1 MGCIHGLENWQ
12 IWKQQS
18 QSWNAGGVRHHFNVE
33 PWSAFVEIHWGSGL
47 EAYVTPVSE
56 TSINVCLLWDAK
68 RYKPEHGGKK
78 LFCSML
84 NEFPE
89 LQDRL
94 KNADVL
100 DESVAKGPLYQK
112 TLGVANEKILLI
124 GDAAG
129 FFDPLLA
136 KVSVLRAGTFVR
148 KICRAGIEREFW
160 KSCKGNV

>member
-1 MGCIHGLENWQ
+1 M
-12 IWKQQS
+12 
-18 QSWNAGGVRHHFNVE
+18 
-33 PWSAFVEIHWGSGL
+33 
-47 EAYVTPVSE
+47 
-56 TSINVCLLWDAK
+56 
-68 RYKPEHGGKK
+68 

-112 TLGVANEKILLI
+112 TLGVANGKILLI

-129 FFDPLLA
+129 FFDPITGEGIGIAARQALLLE
-136 KVSVLRAGTFVR
+136 KYVEPVLKENSGNLVKAMFDYSRASAQ
-148 KICRAGIEREFW
+148 IY
-160 KSCKGNV
+160 

>member
-1 MGCIHGLENWQ
+1 M
-12 IWKQQS
+12 
-18 QSWNAGGVRHHFNVE
+18 
-33 PWSAFVEIHWGSGL
+33 
-47 EAYVTPVSE
+47 TPVSE

-68 RYKPEHGGKK
+68 RYKPDHGGKK

-112 TLGVANEKILLI
+112 TLGVANGKILLI